1 MQLIFVSSFSVSV
14 LESTRNK
21 HLCCLVG
28 SSSQYMT
35 YSTME
40 IVNETQ
46 SINLSDIY
54 MTATVSSETNY
65 TSSVLGSENS
75 ASISATPP
83 LPSNCYRVCVCNH
96 STGKYRQCLC
106 IFLPFKDIC
115 NWKQGIFTSPQ
126 KEEENICNSWRKSLE
141 MSLENSCVLCTGA

>member
-1 MQLIFVSSFSVSV
+1 MQLIFISSFSFSV

-21 HLCCLVG
+21 NLFCFVVG
-28 SSSQYMT
+28 ASQYMT

-54 MTATVSSETNY
+54 MTATVSSERNY
-65 TSSVLGSENS
+65 TSPVLSSENS
-75 ASISATPP
+75 ASISSTPP

-96 STGKYRQCLC
+96 STGKYRCLY
-106 IFLPFKDIC
+106 IFLRFKENC
-115 NWKQGIFTSPQ
+115 NWKQRTFTSPQ
-126 KEEENICNSWRKSLE
+126 KEKVNICNS
-141 MSLENSCVLCTGA
+141 